1 MTISRTCLST
11 LILIQLSPLKAL
23 SQDVPSAAMP
33 KDPAALLSLGHERN
47 GLNSPD
53 VKPWHIRGNYTFY
66 DSDGKVEDTGVYEEW
81 WVSENQYK
89 RSFFG
94 TNFAQVEFA
103 TGHGLFR
110 TGSQA
115 MPNASAMML
124 RTSLIQP
131 LLESELLKE
140 FKLKQHHESIEKGKY
155 DCVTLG
161 YPLRQNLSV
170 PDDFFPRSCFDAT
183 QPILRINTLGSYVQM
198 VYNKVILFQ
207 GHYLAREL
215 HVYFGNKPK
224 VDFTL
229 DVVEP
234 LNEPLN
240 PGLAPPP
247 EALPVDLSKGAIS
260 LSAGAVVPYLIR
272 HEVPEYPASA
282 KERRI
287 QGTVVIQVSI
297 GKDGHP
303 ATLDAISG
311 PTELREPALD
321 AVRQWV
327 YRPFEVMGE
336 PTVVNTVVNVIF
348 TLG

>member
-1 MTISRTCLST
+1 MSLLTAT
-11 LILIQLSPLKAL
+11 
-23 SQDVPSAAMP
+23 SQDVPTVPMP
-33 KDPAALLSLGHERN
+33 KDPAALLSLGHDKN
-47 GLNSPD
+47 GLNSSD

-66 DSDGKVEDTGVYEEW
+66 DSDGKVEDKGVYEEW
-81 WVSENQYK
+81 WISEKQYK
-89 RSFFG
+89 RSFSG
-94 TNFAQVEFA
+94 TKFAQAEFA
-103 TGHGLFR
+103 TGDGLFR

-115 MPNASAMML
+115 MPSASAMML
-124 RTSLIQP
+124 RTNLIQP
-131 LLESELLKE
+131 LLENDLLKE
-140 FKLKQHHESIEKGKY
+140 FKLKQHNESIKREKY
-155 DCVTLG
+155 DCVTLN
-161 YPLRQNLSV
+161 YPLRANVSV
-170 PDDFFPRSCFDAT
+170 PDSFFPKSCFDAA
-183 QPILRINTLGSYVQM
+183 QPILRINTLGSYVQIL
-198 VYNKVILFQ
+198 YNQVILFQ

-215 HVYFGNKPK
+215 QVYFGNKLK

-234 LNEPLN
+234 LNETLN

-260 LSAGAVVPYLIR
+260 LSAGGVVPFLIR

-282 KERRI
+282 KERNI

-303 ATLDAISG
+303 ATLDVISG

-327 YRPFEVMGE
+327 YRPFEVMGD
-336 PTVVNTVVNVIF
+336 PTVVNTIVNVIF
-348 TLG
+348 TMG